1 MDLSLQIAVGSS
13 LQIALFVAP
22 LLVFLSYAI
31 GPAPMDLVFT
41 PLEVAAVAISVI
53 VVGQISGDGETHW
66 MEGVLLLG
74 VYVLLGLAFFN
85 LPA

>member
-1 MDLSLQIAVGSS
+1 MVQASPTT
-13 LQIALFVAP
+13 LFVT
-22 LLVFLSYAI
+22 S
-31 GPAPMDLVFT
+31 
-41 PLEVAAVAISVI
+41 AVAIVPLA
-53 VVGQISGDGETHW
+53 GDGETHW